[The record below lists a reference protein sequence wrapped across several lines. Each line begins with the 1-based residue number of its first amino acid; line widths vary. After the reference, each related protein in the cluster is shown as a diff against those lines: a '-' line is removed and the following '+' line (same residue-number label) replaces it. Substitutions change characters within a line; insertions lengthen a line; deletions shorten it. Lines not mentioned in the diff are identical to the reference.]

1 MMCSQCQIGRAWD
14 AKGRCRPCSIGNV
27 NLGAPVPAGTAAQ
40 PAPPAP
46 PPANLSLTPSPE
58 APAVPVPTPKP
69 APVACSQCWIG
80 VAWDDEGR
88 CRPCSDGGVRLA
100 PATRRKEL
108 TAAPE
113 EEAPPPR
120 SALARAR
127 RWFGDRRGS
136 SENDSR
142 DDAAR

>member
-1 MMCSQCQIGRAWD
+1 MCSQCQIGRPWD

-27 NLGAPVPAGTAAQ
+27 NLGTPVPAGTGTGAQ
-40 PAPPAP
+40 PTPPP
-46 PPANLSLTPSPE
+46 PPANLTMTPAPE
-58 APAVPVPTPKP
+58 APAVPVATPK

-108 TAAPE
+108 TSAVE

-127 RWFGDRRGS
+127 RWFGERRS
-136 SENDSR
+136 SSDTGA
-142 DDAAR
+142 DGDAQE